1 VDRTSAPSCPVASGR
16 CAVAPSWSIGP
27 CVRVGGARGL
37 GARTKRATRSRD
49 VPRCQ
54 RGSQGEPESRA
65 RPQGTSIVDERTL
78 DIARYAGHGGVHC
91 SSGGSESLR
100 LVGALLLALLALGG
114 CVRTGSQVAPSPD
127 GTPAE
132 PPAVSTPSDSP
143 LPSLALTPDPS
154 ATSTPH
160 ASPSPTPDVH
170 ADPDLEGYL
179 PATIGGVTMD
189 RASVEASEI
198 TATAGGDFF
207 ILFSPYEVLAFAHE
221 LGVSPDDMTLAI
233 TGGRAAGVLM
243 YAYGAPG
250 VPAQRMLDARHA
262 MGGLYMNRTRG
273 LHALRR
279 FGDQPVRRIRPRVGR
294 RLGRHSW

>member
-1 VDRTSAPSCPVASGR
+1 
-16 CAVAPSWSIGP
+16 
-27 CVRVGGARGL
+27 
-37 GARTKRATRSRD
+37 
-49 VPRCQ
+49 
-54 RGSQGEPESRA
+54 
-65 RPQGTSIVDERTL
+65 
-78 DIARYAGHGGVHC
+78 
-91 SSGGSESLR
+91 
-100 LVGALLLALLALGG
+100 
-114 CVRTGSQVAPSPD
+114 
-127 GTPAE
+127 
-132 PPAVSTPSDSP
+132 
-143 LPSLALTPDPS
+143 LALTPDPS

-262 MGGLYMNRTRG
+262 MGGLYMNRTAPY
-273 LHALRR
+273 L
-279 FGDQPVRRIRPRVGR
+279 PVTDLLID
-294 RLGRHSW
+294 GRHVAYMPSDDSVTSRYGEYDLAWDGVLVAIVGDPLGPDRTVPPAVRAAVEALPYP